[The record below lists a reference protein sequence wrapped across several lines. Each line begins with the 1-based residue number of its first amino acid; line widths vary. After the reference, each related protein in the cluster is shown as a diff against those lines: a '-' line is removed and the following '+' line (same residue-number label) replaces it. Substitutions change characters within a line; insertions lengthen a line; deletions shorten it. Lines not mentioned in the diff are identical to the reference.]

1 MIDDN
6 TLGTQTQLKVRGV
19 GVYSTDTLAINGDTA
34 EPSPISYIFNSSS
47 VGTEIY
53 ATLRIR
59 NTSRVTVVFSGV
71 SSTGIDPTD
80 FAVVLTTPPTC
91 AGPGDELAAGRSC
104 NVQLGFDPLAQGAR
118 TATLHIGDNSPDGGE
133 IVNVSGTGK

>member
-1 MIDDN
+1 
-6 TLGTQTQLKVRGV
+6 
-19 GVYSTDTLAINGDTA
+19 
-34 EPSPISYIFNSSS
+34 

-53 ATLRIR
+53 ATLRIT

-80 FAVVLTTPPTC
+80 FAVALTNPPTC